1 MTNDQLT
8 KVLMTEKTD
17 PYHLHTDSGDINVC
31 TCGGYKPTRREYFTA
46 LAFPQAAL
54 WADEYGIPIDSK
66 QVMAARH
73 AVIIADELIK
83 TLDKNSET
91 D

>member
-8 KVLMTEKTD
+8 KVLMKEKTD
-17 PYHLHTDSGDINVC
+17 TYHFHTDSGDINVC
-31 TCGGYKPTRREYFTA
+31 TCGGHKPTRREYFTA
-46 LAFPQAAL
+46 VAFPQAAL
-54 WADEYGIPIDSK
+54 WVNTYGIPIDSK
-66 QVMAARH
+66 EVMAAIH

-83 TLDKNSET
+83 ALDKNSET

>member
-46 LAFPQAAL
+46 LALQDSPESLKAPEKQERSSVFRAL
-54 WADEYGIPIDSK
+54 DRG
-66 QVMAARH
+66 
-73 AVIIADELIK
+73 
-83 TLDKNSET
+83 
-91 D
+91 

>member
-1 MTNDQLT
+1 
-8 KVLMTEKTD
+8 
-17 PYHLHTDSGDINVC
+17 
-31 TCGGYKPTRREYFTA
+31 

-83 TLDKNSET
+83 ALDKNSET